1 MIGWALNLEFYETYE
16 VSLGAYLSC
25 QIMAN
30 VLIHQ
35 PTKNYSLFSS
45 YNNTRKYIVE
55 VFFLLKIN
63 VPLNFRGLKSVGHKK
78 NAIN

>member
-1 MIGWALNLEFYETYE
+1 MTKYEDDICIYEMIGWALNLEFCETYE

-35 PTKNYSLFSS
+35 PNKNHSLFLS
-45 YNNTRKYIVE
+45 YNNTIKGIVA
-55 VFFLLKIN
+55 K
-63 VPLNFRGLKSVGHKK
+63 
-78 NAIN
+78 